1 MNELDVKFQ
10 YYYVYLNKNNE
21 FLVLNRY
28 SEEVKKLDISYSFLG
43 KKYAENEQEAILG
56 VVNDLKSFED
66 KEILNRIL
74 INHPELL
81 VWILSLQKY

>member
-10 YYYVYLNKNNE
+10 YYNVYLNKNDE

-28 SEEVKKLDISYSFLG
+28 SKEVKKLDISYSFLG
-43 KKYAENEQEAILG
+43 KKFAENEQEAILG

-81 VWILSLQKY
+81 V

>member
-10 YYYVYLNKNNE
+10 YYNVYLNKNNE

-28 SEEVKKLDISYSFLG
+28 SKEIKKLDISYSFLG
-43 KKYAENEQEAILG
+43 KKFAENEQEAILG

-66 KEILNRIL
+66 KEILKRIS
-74 INHPELL
+74 INYPELL
-81 VWILSLQKY
+81 V

>member
-10 YYYVYLNKNNE
+10 YYNVYLNKNNE

-81 VWILSLQKY
+81 V

>member
-10 YYYVYLNKNNE
+10 YYNVYLNKNNE

-28 SEEVKKLDISYSFLG
+28 SKEVKKLDISYSFLG
-43 KKYAENEQEAILG
+43 KKFAENEQEAILG

>member
-1 MNELDVKFQ
+1 MNELDVKSQ
-10 YYYVYLNKNNE
+10 YYNVYLNKNNE

-81 VWILSLQKY
+81 V

>member
-28 SEEVKKLDISYSFLG
+28 SKEFKKLDISYSFLG
-43 KKYAENEQEAILG
+43 KKLAENEQEAILG

>member
-1 MNELDVKFQ
+1 MNELDFKFFQ
-10 YYYVYLNKNNE
+10 YYNVYLNKNNE
-21 FLVLNRY
+21 FLVLNHFPK
-28 SEEVKKLDISYSFLG
+28 EVKKLDISYSFLG
-43 KKYAENEQEAILG
+43 KKLAENEQEAILG

-81 VWILSLQKY
+81 V

>member
-10 YYYVYLNKNNE
+10 YYNVYLNKNNE

-28 SEEVKKLDISYSFLG
+28 SKEVKKLDISYSFLG
-43 KKYAENEQEAILG
+43 KKFAENEQEAILG

-81 VWILSLQKY
+81 V

>member
-1 MNELDVKFQ
+1 MNELDVKSQ
-10 YYYVYLNKNNE
+10 YYNVYLNKNNE

>member
-10 YYYVYLNKNNE
+10 YYNVYLNKNNE

-28 SEEVKKLDISYSFLG
+28 SKEIKKLDISYSFLG
-43 KKYAENEQEAILG
+43 KKFAENEQEAILG

-66 KEILNRIL
+66 KEILKRIS
-74 INHPELL
+74 INYPELL
-81 VWILSLQKY
+81 VWILSIKKC

>member
-81 VWILSLQKY
+81 V

>member
-10 YYYVYLNKNNE
+10 YYNVYLNKNNE

-28 SEEVKKLDISYSFLG
+28 SKEIKKLDISYSFLG
-43 KKYAENEQEAILG
+43 KKFAENEQEAILG

-81 VWILSLQKY
+81 V